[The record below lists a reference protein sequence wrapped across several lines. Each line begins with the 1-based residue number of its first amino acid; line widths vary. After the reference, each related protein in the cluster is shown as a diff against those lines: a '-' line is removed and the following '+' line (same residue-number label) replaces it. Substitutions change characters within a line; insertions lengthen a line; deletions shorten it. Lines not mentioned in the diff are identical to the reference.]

1 MKLTILVDN
10 NTLIDQYYLG
20 EPGVSYWIEADNKN
34 ILFDVGYSD
43 IFIRNATG
51 LKIDLKRTDFLIL
64 SHGHLDHT
72 WGLEPLI
79 DWLGKKTNDIEL
91 IAHPNVF
98 DKKIFK
104 GFGEIGSRKRTGE
117 IVKYFRLNLS
127 KNPFWLTENLYFLGE
142 IPRVN
147 DFENKAPIG
156 VVINETGEQPDYV
169 IDDSAIVYKSD
180 EGLIIITGC
189 SHAGICNIIEYAKQ
203 ACDEERILDIIGG
216 FHLQNA
222 NKELLE
228 QTIKYLQAN
237 KIQNIHPCHCVDL
250 PAKVELGKV
259 FQLEEIGVGSIFEF
273 YEKN

>member
-1 MKLTILVDN
+1 
-10 NTLIDQYYLG
+10 
-20 EPGVSYWIEADNKN
+20 
-34 ILFDVGYSD
+34 
-43 IFIRNATG
+43 
-51 LKIDLKRTDFLIL
+51 
-64 SHGHLDHT
+64 
-72 WGLEPLI
+72 
-79 DWLGKKTNDIEL
+79 
-91 IAHPNVF
+91 
-98 DKKIFK
+98 
-104 GFGEIGSRKRTGE
+104 
-117 IVKYFRLNLS
+117 LNLS